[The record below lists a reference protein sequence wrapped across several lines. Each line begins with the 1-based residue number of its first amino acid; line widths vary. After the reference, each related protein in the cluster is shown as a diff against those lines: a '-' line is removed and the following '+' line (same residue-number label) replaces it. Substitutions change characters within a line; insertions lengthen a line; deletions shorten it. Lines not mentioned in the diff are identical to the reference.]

1 MFSKLLRKLQ
11 FLKTANNSSEE
22 IKPPFN
28 LKPRNTG
35 ISKSLAKNYEKI
47 SDIFQDASDIVIRE
61 FSFGESQQ
69 DALLVHIEGMTEKNI
84 INENILGSLMWEAKK
99 TETDKKI
106 EIESIKNSAMNVND
120 VTEVQTMEKAVEG
133 ILGGDTAFFMEG
145 YDIALLMSTRTWE
158 HRSVQKPQTEAKV
171 RGPREGF
178 TETLRVNTSLVRRK
192 IKDPNLKMERMKIGR
207 RTRTDTY
214 LVYIKDIA
222 NDKIVEEV
230 RRRLNRIEID
240 GILESGYI
248 EEFIEDNPLSIFST
262 IGNTESPDKFAAKIL
277 EGRIGILVDG
287 TPFALTIPLLFI
299 EHLQATEDYYSR
311 PFLSTVSRLLR
322 LLALHISLFGP
333 ALYVALTSFHPAIIP
348 TPLLVTIS
356 AAREGTPFPS
366 FVEVLVMGI
375 IFEILREAGVRL
387 PRPVGQAISIVGGLV
402 LGDAAIKAGLVGAPV
417 IIVVA
422 LTGIT
427 SFVVPPQA
435 DFLALLRIPMIFLAA
450 SFGLFGIVWGYIFIL
465 IHLAS
470 LRSFGVP
477 FMSPLMPFVWQDIK
491 DTFIRAPWWKMNKRP
506 RILRWQNLQR
516 DSVRVK
522 SNLKP
527 SPAQEENGGEDNDQ

>member
-387 PRPVGQAISIVGGLV
+387 PSYN
-402 LGDAAIKAGLVGAPV
+402 
-417 IIVVA
+417 
-422 LTGIT
+422 
-427 SFVVPPQA
+427 FV
-435 DFLALLRIPMIFLAA
+435 
-450 SFGLFGIVWGYIFIL
+450 
-465 IHLAS
+465 
-470 LRSFGVP
+470 
-477 FMSPLMPFVWQDIK
+477 
-491 DTFIRAPWWKMNKRP
+491 
-506 RILRWQNLQR
+506 
-516 DSVRVK
+516 
-522 SNLKP
+522 
-527 SPAQEENGGEDNDQ
+527 